1 MARKILIWR
10 HGRTAWN
17 LENRFQGHTDI
28 PLDDTG
34 IAQAARAA
42 ALLASFSPHTILCSD
57 LGRARQTAE
66 PLIALTGLTAIIEPG
81 IRETHGGQWEGRTGA
96 EIRSTDAENFTRWI
110 NSENVIAGGTGERR
124 SEVAERAVAAIERAL
139 ESLPDDETLIAV
151 THGGTA
157 RCVIATL
164 LGLPADAWGAI
175 GGLANCSWSVL
186 EEIHRPDGARGWRLV
201 EHNAGT
207 LPEPVLGEES
217 GRSLP

>member
-1 MARKILIWR
+1 MARKLLLWR

-28 PLDDTG
+28 PLDETG
-34 IAQAARAA
+34 VAQAARAA
-42 ALLASFSPHTILCSD
+42 SLLASFAPHSIICSD
-57 LGRARQTAE
+57 LGRAQATAA
-66 PLIALTGLTAIIEPG
+66 PLLALTGLTAAIEPG

-96 EIRSTDAENFTRWI
+96 DIRSTDGENFARWV
-110 NSENVIAGGTGERR
+110 NSEDVVAGDTGERR
-124 SEVAERAVAAIERAL
+124 SEVAARAVATIEKAL
-139 ESLPDDETLIAV
+139 QSVPDDETLIAV

-164 LGLPADAWGAI
+164 LDLPPDAWGAI

-186 EEIHRPDGARGWRLV
+186 EEVDRPDGSRGWRLV

-217 GRSLP
+217 GPSHS

>member
-1 MARKILIWR
+1 VARKILIWR

-42 ALLASFSPHTILCSD
+42 ALLASFSPHAILCSD

>member
-1 MARKILIWR
+1 MARKIFIWR

-96 EIRSTDAENFTRWI
+96 EIRCKKIGRGTGCSGRPAHAGRGGGVPAKPMLLRRTSAEEVPAEGKHGLAVQCASQCCR
-110 NSENVIAGGTGERR
+110 SQQRSRAGG
-124 SEVAERAVAAIERAL
+124 
-139 ESLPDDETLIAV
+139 
-151 THGGTA
+151 
-157 RCVIATL
+157 
-164 LGLPADAWGAI
+164 
-175 GGLANCSWSVL
+175 
-186 EEIHRPDGARGWRLV
+186 
-201 EHNAGT
+201 
-207 LPEPVLGEES
+207 
-217 GRSLP
+217 